1 MVDKNKVKIG
11 FISWNNPNDRRTLSG
26 TPYKICE
33 QLKNIGCE
41 IIWIKVNR
49 TYIYRIYN
57 KVISVYNKFA
67 RKRIDASH
75 SVIGASL
82 Q

>member
-33 QLKNIGCE
+33 QLKKY
-41 IIWIKVNR
+41 WM
-49 TYIYRIYN
+49 
-57 KVISVYNKFA
+57 
-67 RKRIDASH
+67 
-75 SVIGASL
+75 
-82 Q
+82 